1 MPEGNGPYNS
11 SDARNSSFIEELE
24 ITDLTDGME
33 CIKEFCF
40 NYIIIVEERDY
51 GMLFLDC
58 YGRIFDWDHI
68 NFLLWSLGNY
78 FENRL
83 DEPKNVAWGVGEW
96 DYY

>member
-1 MPEGNGPYNS
+1 MSES
-11 SDARNSSFIEELE
+11 EELE

>member
-1 MPEGNGPYNS
+1 MVWSVLKSFALITS
-11 SDARNSSFIEELE
+11 SLLKN
-24 ITDLTDGME
+24 
-33 CIKEFCF
+33 
-40 NYIIIVEERDY
+40 DY

-83 DEPKNVAWGVGEW
+83 DEPKDVAWGVGNGTITEFEV
-96 DYY
+96 DPQDKHLITQ